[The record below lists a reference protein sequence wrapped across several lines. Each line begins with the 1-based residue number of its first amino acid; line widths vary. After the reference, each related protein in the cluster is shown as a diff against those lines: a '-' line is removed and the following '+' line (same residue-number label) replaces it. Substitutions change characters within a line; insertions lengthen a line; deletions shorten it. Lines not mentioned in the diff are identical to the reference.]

1 MSSEHESE
9 SCVFCEIV
17 AGRSPASVFH
27 EDDWTLGF
35 MDLHPV
41 NSGHALIIPK
51 RHAVGLGDLDPE
63 DGRRMWDLTHRTA
76 AAIRGAGV
84 RCEGVNLFLAD
95 GRAAFQEVFH
105 VHMHVVPRFA
115 GDPFRIDLGRTV
127 PPSRDQLDD
136 TATIIR
142 AQM

>member
-1 MSSEHESE
+1 MTSDHEPE
-9 SCVFCEIV
+9 NCIFCEIV
-17 AGRSPASVFH
+17 AGQSPASVFH

-35 MDLHPV
+35 MTIAPV

-63 DGRRMWDLTHRTA
+63 DGRRVWDVAHRTA
-76 AAIRGAGV
+76 AAIRGSGV

-95 GRAAFQEVFH
+95 GRAAFQQVFH

-115 GDPFRIDLGRTV
+115 GDPFRIDLGLNA

-136 TATIIR
+136 TATRIR
-142 AQM
+142 AQL